1 MSDYPPVVAMAE
13 MTSMLGISR
22 SRLVQLLVTSEF
34 PDPIATLTVGR
45 IWSTKDVKTWA
56 ENRPAGPCC
65 QSLLGDGL
73 WLCA

>member
-45 IWSTKDVKTWA
+45 IWSTTDIEAYAQQTG
-56 ENRPAGPCC
+56 RTLQPIPAR
-65 QSLLGDGL
+65 
-73 WLCA
+73 

>member
-45 IWSTKDVKTWA
+45 IWSTKDIEAYAQQAGRTLQPL
-56 ENRPAGPCC
+56 PAR
-65 QSLLGDGL
+65 
-73 WLCA
+73 